1 MLIGQTKASVCHLN
15 VGKPETFTMETKVAP
30 WTDHKGRLV
39 PLKLATFLALFGPAF
54 WVLWQWSQD
63 DLGPKPVTEA
73 LHQTGTWAVY
83 LLLGSL
89 AVTPLRAIVYW
100 PRLIDIRRM
109 VGVAACLY
117 LIGHFALYIYDQK
130 GDMLRVASEI
140 VLRFYLTI
148 GFIGLLGIVALGV
161 TSTDG
166 WVHRL
171 GSMRWSKLHRTIYWL
186 MLLAFIHAFLQSKID
201 VTNWVMLSGIFFA
214 MMMWRFAS
222 RRGQDGYA
230 VLVVIALLACLST
243 ALIEAL
249 WYFGK
254 TGVVASRV
262 LAANFDSDLAWRPSQ
277 IVLLALLVCI
287 PLRLIGQRRMADR
300 RKKAPRGA

>member
-1 MLIGQTKASVCHLN
+1 M
-15 VGKPETFTMETKVAP
+15 AP

-117 LIGHFALYIYDQK
+117 LIGHFALYISDQK

-140 VLRFYLTI
+140 VLRFYLTPRARPRHHADAAARRSAQCRYPSTLSPEPQI
-148 GFIGLLGIVALGV
+148 AKRR
-161 TSTDG
+161 TSSCT
-166 WVHRL
+166 
-171 GSMRWSKLHRTIYWL
+171 
-186 MLLAFIHAFLQSKID
+186 
-201 VTNWVMLSGIFFA
+201 
-214 MMMWRFAS
+214 
-222 RRGQDGYA
+222 RG
-230 VLVVIALLACLST
+230 
-243 ALIEAL
+243 
-249 WYFGK
+249 K
-254 TGVVASRV
+254 
-262 LAANFDSDLAWRPSQ
+262 
-277 IVLLALLVCI
+277 
-287 PLRLIGQRRMADR
+287 
-300 RKKAPRGA
+300 